1 MNTSGETP
9 LSNVAYSFISV
20 FLKEAKCEAV
30 TGSGFQSHSRPE
42 CVNASTGVKLKP
54 LLSSRNSWGTWKR
67 ALTKE
72 LRALSDQ
79 LVVAHPEWL
88 VHGDRLCFCRRNLLP
103 FFISD
108 TYGVWQANKCYLQSL
123 YLLPGSLHSH
133 SEACFVLYPLMP
145 HQMHINPQKPVKE
158 KMSTLCEYE
167 FGSRE
172 MECPSPPSKP
182 AGKLG
187 AAVDGQRLGIFLFLF
202 FCVCGS
208 LRFLKWWRLC
218 SIWQPLLIALVQTFE
233 RPSLRYAEL
242 LIKWS
247 TLNAAW
253 KEWGKK

>member
-108 TYGVWQANKCYLQSL
+108 TYGVIKEQM
-123 YLLPGSLHSH
+123 LLAEFVPFTWVPAQPFG
-133 SEACFVLYPLMP
+133 EACFVLYPLMP

-208 LRFLKWWRLC
+208 LRFLKW
-218 SIWQPLLIALVQTFE
+218 
-233 RPSLRYAEL
+233 
-242 LIKWS
+242 
-247 TLNAAW
+247 
-253 KEWGKK
+253 